1 MATITKVE
9 VWTTRRKEDELGL
22 ASITIDNVVRLNGFV
37 IIELWGMP
45 AVRFPHDRL
54 LTPVNDNGEVVEPT
68 QDFRKTIVNAILD
81 KYKEV
86 KKS

>member
-54 LTPVNDNGEVVEPT
+54 LTPINDNGEVVEPM

-81 KYKEV
+81 KYEEV

>member
-9 VWTTRRKEDELGL
+9 VWSSRRKEDELGL
-22 ASITIDNVVRLNGFV
+22 ASITIDNAVRLNGFV
-37 IIELWGMP
+37 IVESWGMP

-54 LTPVNDNGEVVEPT
+54 LTPINDSGEVVEPT

-81 KYKEV
+81 KYEEV

>member
-9 VWTTRRKEDELGL
+9 VWPSREKEDELGL
-22 ASITIDNVVRLNGFV
+22 ASITIDNAVRLNGFV
-37 IIELWGMP
+37 IVESLGMP

-68 QDFRKTIVNAILD
+68 QDFRKTIVNVILD
-81 KYKEV
+81 KYEEV

>member
-9 VWTTRRKEDELGL
+9 VWTSSRKEDVLGL

-37 IIELWGMP
+37 IVESCGMP
-45 AVRFPHDRL
+45 SVRFPHDRL
-54 LTPVNDNGEVVEPT
+54 LTPINDEGEVVEPM
-68 QDFRKTIVNAILD
+68 QDFRKTIVTAILD
-81 KYKEV
+81 KYEEV

>member
-9 VWTTRRKEDELGL
+9 VWASKRKEDELGL

-37 IIELWGMP
+37 IVESLGIP

-54 LTPVNDNGEVVEPT
+54 LTPINDNGEVVEPM
-68 QDFRKTIVNAILD
+68 QDFRKTIVTAILD
-81 KYKEV
+81 KYEDV